1 MKKYIPLLCLTVLF
15 CTTLAAADFQT
26 TPLNCHEMSEL
37 TFGGRESAELLSG
50 AGGPGEAALADYF
63 SAREAAYRGD
73 ARLFSGDDWNASSA
87 VAEENELRAESVR
100 DMETR
105 LGLTV
110 LDADVTARIER
121 ERTVQNPDG
130 TWTMYVYEWT
140 FFDYDDLA
148 DGVGGLDVSGFGTW
162 HIFTVDIGADGA
174 CEVLSDEYDESDI
187 LGVNTLSD
195 AHTRELLAR
204 AVPEP
209 EYESEPDAASLL
221 AFSYYPDY
229 DVEKAVAYSEEHWN
243 NYNPAYANFNP
254 YGGDCANFT
263 SQSIYAGGM
272 PQVVT
277 KAYAND
283 GWFYINSTNRSATWT
298 GATNLHHWMRDNRG
312 RCVTA
317 SATTV
322 YTGSPVFYSKT
333 TYSGDSKQEN
343 ISFAHAVLCV
353 GTNTAGSPI
362 INSHNTDRYHVM
374 WNYYTGSKTIDTV
387 QLTSKSF
394 GSFSGYV
401 RLNEDFHAYII
412 NPSLSR
418 YVTNDGGGSVTSR
431 AGTEESGQVWRFIR
445 QSDSSYE
452 IVSVLRGET
461 IRNPAL
467 AAEDSGWASRT
478 PVRIEPYDASPGQQW
493 YIYQTTGDYDWGPR
507 AYQFRPKCSDR
518 VMDIVEGSDAEGTGL
533 WIFSRNGTEAQLF
546 QLYETEWITI
556 DTPVLSAVLEGGEG
570 ANVRFSWESLEGAA
584 SYVLRVT
591 QGETE
596 FPAVTVRRN
605 TSHGM
610 RLEPGTYEATLEAVS
625 ANEKTSSMS
634 EPITFTVYTSYTIH
648 FDANGGA
655 EPPEDQM
662 KIEGLDTTLTGTV
675 PVYPGYVFSSWN
687 TEANGTGDSYE
698 AGDVYDRD
706 ENITLYARWELATY
720 TVTLNPNHGE
730 LLEESATVTYSEP
743 YGILPTPTREQYEF
757 AGWYTE
763 LDGGERITE
772 QSTVTLTDDHTLYA
786 HWDST
791 VAYISSFVTRMGS
804 YHVVHTTAY
813 RITNGVLLVCGYLN
827 GQMVDVASGEPGN
840 SDGVTLDGDFDTI
853 RVFAVDADTHKP
865 LCPRNT
871 ILERDFRG

>member
-1 MKKYIPLLCLTVLF
+1 MRKYIPLLCLTLLL
-15 CTTLAAADFQT
+15 CTTLAAADFQA

-37 TFGGRESAELLSG
+37 TFGGRDGAELLSG
-50 AGGPGEAALADYF
+50 GSPEEAALADYF

-87 VAEENELRAESVR
+87 VAEGNELRAARVR

-121 ERTVQNPDG
+121 GRTLQNPDG

-140 FFDYDDLA
+140 YFDYDDLA
-148 DGVGGLDVSGFGTW
+148 DGVGGRDVSGFGTW
-162 HIFTVDIGADGA
+162 HILTVDIGADGS

-195 AHTRELLAR
+195 EHTRELLAR

-209 EYESEPDAASLL
+209 EYESEPDTASLL

-229 DVEKAVAYSEEHWN
+229 NVEAAVAYSEEHWN
-243 NYNPAYANFNP
+243 NYNPDYANFNP

-277 KAYAND
+277 QPYSND
-283 GWFYINSTNRSATWT
+283 GWFYRTSTNRSATWT

-317 SATTV
+317 SASTV

-353 GTNTAGSPI
+353 GTNTAGTPI
-362 INSHNTDRYHVM
+362 VNSHNTDRYHVM

-431 AGTEESGQVWRFIR
+431 AVTEESGQVWRFIR
-445 QSDSSYE
+445 QDDSSYE
-452 IVSVLRGET
+452 IVSALRGET

-467 AAEDSGWASRT
+467 AAQGSGWASRT
-478 PVRIEPYDASPGQQW
+478 PVCIESYDASPGQQW
-493 YIYQTTGDYDWGPR
+493 YIYQTTGDYSWGQR

-518 VMDIVEGSDAEGTGL
+518 VMDIFEGSDAEGAGL

-546 QLYETEWITI
+546 QLYETEWVTI
-556 DTPVLSAVLEGGEG
+556 DTPVLTATLEGGEG
-570 ANVRFSWESLEGAA
+570 ANVRFSWESLEGAG
-584 SYVLRVT
+584 SYILRVT

-596 FPAVTVRRN
+596 LPAVTVRRN
-605 TSHGM
+605 TSYGM

-625 ANEKTSSMS
+625 ANERTSSMS
-634 EPITFTVYTSYTIH
+634 EPITFTVYTSYTIT
-648 FDANGGA
+648 FDANGGT

-662 KIEGLDTTLTGTV
+662 KIEGVDATLTDTV

-698 AGDVYDRD
+698 SGGVYDRD
-706 ENITLYARWELATY
+706 EDITLYARWELATY

-743 YGILPTPTREQYEF
+743 YGELPAPTREQYEF

-772 QSTVTLTDDHTLYA
+772 QSTVTATEDHTLYA

-791 VAYISSFVTRMGS
+791 VAYISSFVTRMGT

-813 RITNGVLLVCGYLN
+813 RIDNGILLVCGYLN
-827 GQMVDVASGEPGN
+827 GQMLDVVSGEPG
-840 SDGVTLDGDFDTI
+840 SADGLTLDGEFDTI
-853 RVFAVDADTHKP
+853 RVFALDADTYKP

-871 ILERDFRG
+871 IREIDFRG

>member
-1 MKKYIPLLCLTVLF
+1 MKKYVPLFCLTLLL

-353 GTNTAGSPI
+353 GTNTAGSPV

-648 FDANGGA
+648 FDANGGT

-772 QSTVTLTDDHTLYA
+772 QSTVTATEDHTLYA

-827 GQMVDVASGEPGN
+827 GQMVDLASGEPGN